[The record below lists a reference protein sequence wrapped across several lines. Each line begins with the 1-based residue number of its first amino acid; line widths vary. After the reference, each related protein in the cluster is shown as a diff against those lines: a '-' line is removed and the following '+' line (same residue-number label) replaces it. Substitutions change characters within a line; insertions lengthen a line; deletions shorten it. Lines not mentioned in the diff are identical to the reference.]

1 MKCGRSGN
9 PVLNTPRMD
18 NATANGGLLRAEH
31 SENDDHAY

>member
-1 MKCGRSGN
+1 MKYGWSAN
-9 PVLNTPRMD
+9 PVRNLPRTA